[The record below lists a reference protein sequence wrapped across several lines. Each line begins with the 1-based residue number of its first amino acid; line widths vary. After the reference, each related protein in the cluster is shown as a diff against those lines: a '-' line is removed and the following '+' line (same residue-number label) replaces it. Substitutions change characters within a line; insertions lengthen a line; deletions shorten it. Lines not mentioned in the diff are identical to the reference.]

1 MTTRR
6 TFLGSALFA
15 ASAATLPRL
24 ALGQNSGPHGQ
35 NKDQGRH

>member
-15 ASAATLPRL
+15 ASATTLPRL
-24 ALGQNSGPHGQ
+24 ALGRLQAAQ
-35 NKDQGRH
+35 AE

>member
-15 ASAATLPRL
+15 ASATTLPRL
-24 ALGQNSGPHGQ
+24 ALRPNFPAAQAE
-35 NKDQGRH
+35 

>member
-24 ALGQNSGPHGQ
+24 ALAPDSGPHRQ